1 MLVVAKHDKKNATV
15 DWLTPAPDGT
25 TVELPWPDEN
35 GPFLL
40 TCHLAQVDGRAQ
52 LVGLDVRSFVQSG
65 EELKPGP
72 HGLAEVNHAM
82 LRSLRAGE
90 IAESARLKLA
100 AELASQ
106 SRSRRGTTVQREE
119 AGRRYVSLTAPQ
131 PSRPSGFRPASEQL
145 EKVAE
150 LFKEA
155 LAAGGEA
162 ATKPSLYVHHALAA
176 EGSQISLNAVRG
188 QIHRARQKGLVPLAR
203 G

>member
-1 MLVVAKHDKKNATV
+1 VLVVPKNDKKIATV

-25 TVELPWPDEN
+25 TVELPWPEEN

-52 LVGLDVRSFVQSG
+52 LVGLDVRSFVEAG
-65 EELKPGP
+65 GELKPGP
-72 HGLAEVNHAM
+72 QGLAEVNHAM

-90 IAESARLKLA
+90 VAESARVKLA

-106 SRSRRGTTVQREE
+106 SRSRRGTSDQREE
-119 AGRRYVSLTAPQ
+119 AGRRFAALTAPQ

-145 EKVAE
+145 EKVAQ

-162 ATKPSLYVHHALAA
+162 AKKPSLYVHHALAS
-176 EGSQISLNAVRG
+176 EGSDITLNAVRG
-188 QIHRARQKGLVPLAR
+188 RIHRARRRGLVPRAR
-203 G
+203 V